1 MLSFFAPCCSLV
13 YCFWADMNNSE
24 QHFSSTPCPLPPP
37 PLPPPPPPTHTHS
50 ESESPRNNKFN
61 CKREWLIAKL
71 VCPCS
76 VRMQACKK
84 SFRPDQKGIRY
95 VLLTPSSTRT
105 KSCFELSICTSS
117 NWQMWCFPSSAW
129 VSSLGMSALYLF
141 APVSTTLCQRYG
153 CRVVT
158 IIGGLLCISG
168 LVASSFCTSLP
179 PLYFTYGLVWG
190 LGESLCY
197 FSAFLILSKYF
208 RARIA
213 LAYGI
218 VTCGGAIGGISLSP
232 LTQLLFSSMSVANT
246 FRALAALY
254 IVVILCSLVF
264 RPVKTNVA
272 ETKHRMFDWTILQN
286 KGYLV
291 YALSTSMFMFGHLV
305 PYVHLVRRC
314 HIVCLVVFHEVGSV
328 AFGAAYTAVV

>member
-1 MLSFFAPCCSLV
+1 MWSVCGRYVFGEGGISRSVCGRYVVNQWTSLYLPLFYHIINIKANAV
-13 YCFWADMNNSE
+13 NMVEVAFGKDHNIIITQIIRISVVRMSSWRLYSQDKSKAFWAFD
-24 QHFSSTPCPLPPP
+24 P
-37 PLPPPPPPTHTHS
+37 PLQK
-50 ESESPRNNKFN
+50 N
-61 CKREWLIAKL
+61 WLIL
-71 VCPCS
+71 
-76 VRMQACKK
+76 
-84 SFRPDQKGIRY
+84 
-95 VLLTPSSTRT
+95 
-105 KSCFELSICTSS
+105 CFT
-117 NWQMWCFPSSAW
+117 SSAW

-197 FSAFLILSKYF
+197 FSAFLIIPKYF
-208 RARIA
+208 RAHIA

-218 VTCGGAIGGISLSP
+218 ITCGGAIGGISLSP

-246 FRALAALY
+246 FRALAVLY
-254 IVVILCSLVF
+254 VPVILSSLVF

-272 ETKHRMFDWTILQN
+272 AIKHRMFDWTILQN

-291 YALSTSMFMFGHLV
+291 YALSTSMFMFGYLV
-305 PYVHLVRRC
+305 PFVHLVRSSLLY
-314 HIVCLVVFHEVGSV
+314 VWLV
-328 AFGAAYTAVV
+328 